1 MYILYGDVLSLHAYS
16 IVKDYNVSKQQYVL
30 APYTVHVPINV
41 WSTNSADESLHNYIY
56 NYIIHNYTAD
66 FTFNAYNT

>member
-30 APYTVHVPINV
+30 APYTVQVPTIV
-41 WSTNSADESLHNYIY
+41 WSTNSADESLHND
-56 NYIIHNYTAD
+56 TAG
-66 FTFNAYNT
+66 FTFNTYYT